1 MIEALIN
8 DPTIFD
14 ITIVLLVL
22 LSIALWQKLKQ
33 FAAILGMIYFIYIIF
48 IISSYENNSEPEIIK
63 KSITDDID
71 NRDDIMVTDNN
82 QTAKEDTSMMI
93 VDVAKDNKPIKKLD
107 LKPKEILNDDQ
118 PINVLNI
125 RFGTGIV
132 NRQIENESQ
141 TFTTESNRIYCL
153 SGIQNRITDTKIF
166 HKWYHNGELKSKIL
180 LNVGKSF
187 NWRTWSYINVYEN
200 RIGDWQVVV
209 EDTLG
214 IRHDSLSFS
223 IANSN

>member
-14 ITIVLLVL
+14 ITIVLIVL

-33 FAAILGMIYFIYIIF
+33 FAAILGLIYFIYIIF
-48 IISSYENNSEPEIIK
+48 IISSYENNLQPELIR
-63 KSITDDID
+63 KSIPDAID
-71 NRDDIMVTDNN
+71 SQGDTMATDND
-82 QTAKEDTSMMI
+82 QTVKEDTLMII
-93 VDVAKDNKPIKKLD
+93 VDVAKDDKPIKKLD
-107 LKPKEILNDDQ
+107 LNPKEILNDDQ

-214 IRHDSLSFS
+214 VRHDSLSFS
-223 IANSN
+223 IASSN

>member
-22 LSIALWQKLKQ
+22 LSIAVWQKLKQ

-63 KSITDDID
+63 KSVTDDID
-71 NRDDIMVTDNN
+71 NRDDIMFTDNN

-118 PINVLNI
+118 QINVLI
-125 RFGTGIV
+125 KSDFYLIV
-132 NRQIENESQ
+132 L
-141 TFTTESNRIYCL
+141 F
-153 SGIQNRITDTKIF
+153 
-166 HKWYHNGELKSKIL
+166 IL
-180 LNVGKSF
+180 
-187 NWRTWSYINVYEN
+187 IAAYE
-200 RIGDWQVVV
+200 
-209 EDTLG
+209 T
-214 IRHDSLSFS
+214 
-223 IANSN
+223 

>member
-63 KSITDDID
+63 KSVTDDID

-93 VDVAKDNKPIKKLD
+93 VDVAKDDKPIKKLD

-153 SGIQNRITDTKIF
+153 SGIQNRKTDTKIF
-166 HKWYHNGELKSKIL
+166 HKWYHDGNLKSKIL

-200 RIGDWQVVV
+200 RVGEWLVVV

-214 IRHDSLSFS
+214 VRLDSLSFS
-223 IANSN
+223 INSSN

>member
-63 KSITDDID
+63 KSVTDDID

-82 QTAKEDTSMMI
+82 
-93 VDVAKDNKPIKKLD
+93 
-107 LKPKEILNDDQ
+107 
-118 PINVLNI
+118 
-125 RFGTGIV
+125 
-132 NRQIENESQ
+132 
-141 TFTTESNRIYCL
+141 L
-153 SGIQNRITDTKIF
+153 SLIHI
-166 HKWYHNGELKSKIL
+166 
-180 LNVGKSF
+180 
-187 NWRTWSYINVYEN
+187 
-200 RIGDWQVVV
+200 
-209 EDTLG
+209 
-214 IRHDSLSFS
+214 
-223 IANSN
+223 

>member
-48 IISSYENNSEPEIIK
+48 IISSYENNPEPEIIK

-71 NRDDIMVTDNN
+71 NRDDIMVTNNN
-82 QTAKEDTSMMI
+82 QRVKEDTSMMI
-93 VDVAKDNKPIKKLD
+93 ADVAKDDKPIKKLN

-132 NRQIENESQ
+132 NRQIENESR
-141 TFTTESNRIYCL
+141 TFTTETNRIYCL
-153 SGIQNRITDTKIF
+153 SGIQNRKTDTKIF
-166 HKWYHNGELKSKIL
+166 HKWYYEGELKSKIL

-223 IANSN
+223 ITSSN

>member
-63 KSITDDID
+63 KSVTDDID

-82 QTAKEDTSMMI
+82 QTA
-93 VDVAKDNKPIKKLD
+93 
-107 LKPKEILNDDQ
+107 
-118 PINVLNI
+118 
-125 RFGTGIV
+125 
-132 NRQIENESQ
+132 
-141 TFTTESNRIYCL
+141 
-153 SGIQNRITDTKIF
+153 
-166 HKWYHNGELKSKIL
+166 
-180 LNVGKSF
+180 
-187 NWRTWSYINVYEN
+187 
-200 RIGDWQVVV
+200 
-209 EDTLG
+209 
-214 IRHDSLSFS
+214 
-223 IANSN
+223 

>member
-63 KSITDDID
+63 KSVTDDLD
-71 NRDDIMVTDNN
+71 NRGDTMATDNN

-93 VDVAKDNKPIKKLD
+93 VDVAKDDKPIKKLD

-132 NRQIENESQ
+132 NRQIQNESR
-141 TFTTESNRIYCL
+141 TFSTEINRIFCL
-153 SGIQNRITDTKIF
+153 SGIQNRKTDTKIF
-166 HKWYHNGELKSKIL
+166 HKWYHDGELKSKIL

-214 IRHDSLSFS
+214 VRHDSLSFS
-223 IANSN
+223 ITNSN